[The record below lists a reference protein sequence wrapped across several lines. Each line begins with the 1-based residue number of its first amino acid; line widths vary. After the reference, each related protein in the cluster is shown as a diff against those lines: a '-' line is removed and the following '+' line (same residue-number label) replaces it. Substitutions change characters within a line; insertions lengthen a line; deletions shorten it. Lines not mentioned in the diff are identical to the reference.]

1 MKFSKLV
8 DRISGD
14 GADAW
19 KTHYQANRARE
30 RGEDVILLSV
40 GDPDLDTPAPVV
52 NRAIECLRSG
62 DTHYTPASGRES
74 LRTAI
79 AAQHRVRSG
88 QDVDAGNVIFLA
100 GAQNALF
107 AASLCVAGPGDEVIA
122 FEPLYPTYPAA
133 IEVSGARL
141 VRTPASPAAG
151 FRVDPRSLEALITP
165 DTRRQVLPSPN
176 KPSCDL

>member
-8 DRISGD
+8 GRISGD

-19 KTHYQANRARE
+19 KTHYLASGARE

-52 NRAIECLRSG
+52 ERAIECLRAG
-62 DTHYTPASGRES
+62 DTHYTPATGREP

-79 AAQHRVRSG
+79 AEQHRVRSG
-88 QDVDAGNVIFLA
+88 QDVDASNVIFLA

-133 IEVSGARL
+133 IEVSGARM
-141 VRTPASPAAG
+141 VRPPASASIPILSKRSSPRIRARCSLPLRITPAAS
-151 FRVDPRSLEALITP
+151 S
-165 DTRRQVLPSPN
+165 
-176 KPSCDL
+176 